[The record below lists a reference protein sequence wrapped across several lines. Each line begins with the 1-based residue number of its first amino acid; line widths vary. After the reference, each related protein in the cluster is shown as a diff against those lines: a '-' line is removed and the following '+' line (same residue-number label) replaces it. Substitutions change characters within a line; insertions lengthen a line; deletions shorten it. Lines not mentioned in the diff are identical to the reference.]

1 MYLSIILGDCF
12 VLNLAPIQSDSV
24 SVQCVTQTSEGEG
37 KGEGE
42 GEGKGEGEEG
52 GRKHPVKIKV
62 EKLQIIKLLT
72 QGQLYMHVS
81 FTSNSFPGRAF

>member
-42 GEGKGEGEEG
+42 GEGEEG
-52 GRKHPVKIKV
+52 GRKHPVKINV
-62 EKLQIIKLLT
+62 EKLQFIKLLT

-81 FTSNSFPGRAF
+81 FASNSFPGRAF

>member
-12 VLNLAPIQSDSV
+12 VLNLTPIQSDSV
-24 SVQCVTQTSEGEG
+24 SVQCVTQTS
-37 KGEGE
+37 E

>member
-42 GEGKGEGEEG
+42 EG

-72 QGQLYMHVS
+72 QGQLCMHVS
-81 FTSNSFPGRAF
+81 FASNSFPGRAF

>member
-42 GEGKGEGEEG
+42 EG
-52 GRKHPVKIKV
+52 GRKHPVKNK
-62 EKLQIIKLLT
+62 
-72 QGQLYMHVS
+72 S
-81 FTSNSFPGRAF
+81 

>member
-37 KGEGE
+37 EGE
-42 GEGKGEGEEG
+42 GEGKKMG
-52 GRKHPVKIKV
+52 GNI
-62 EKLQIIKLLT
+62 L
-72 QGQLYMHVS
+72 
-81 FTSNSFPGRAF
+81 

>member
-42 GEGKGEGEEG
+42 EG

-62 EKLQIIKLLT
+62 EKLQIVKLLT

-81 FTSNSFPGRAF
+81 FTSNKFPGRAF

>member
-24 SVQCVTQTSEGEG
+24 SVQCVTQTSEG

-42 GEGKGEGEEG
+42 GEGEGEEG
-52 GRKHPVKIKV
+52 GRKHPVKIKF
-62 EKLQIIKLLT
+62 EKLQVIKILT

>member
-12 VLNLAPIQSDSV
+12 VLNLTPIQSDSV

-42 GEGKGEGEEG
+42 EG

-62 EKLQIIKLLT
+62 EKLQVIKLLT

>member
-42 GEGKGEGEEG
+42 GEGEEG

-62 EKLQIIKLLT
+62 EKLQFIKLLT

-81 FTSNSFPGRAF
+81 FASNSFPGRAF

>member
-12 VLNLAPIQSDSV
+12 VLNLAPIQSDLV
-24 SVQCVTQTSEGEG
+24 SVQCVTQTS
-37 KGEGE
+37 E

-62 EKLQIIKLLT
+62 EKLQVIKLLT

-81 FTSNSFPGRAF
+81 FTFNSFPGRAF

>member
-37 KGEGE
+37 
-42 GEGKGEGEEG
+42 EGKGEGEEG

-62 EKLQIIKLLT
+62 EKLQIVKLLT

>member
-24 SVQCVTQTSEGEG
+24 SVQCVTQTSEG
-37 KGEGE
+37 KGE
-42 GEGKGEGEEG
+42 GEGEEG

-62 EKLQIIKLLT
+62 EKLQIVKLLT

>member
-24 SVQCVTQTSEGEG
+24 SVQCVTQTSEGE
-37 KGEGE
+37 
-42 GEGKGEGEEG
+42 EG

-62 EKLQIIKLLT
+62 EKLQVIKLLI
-72 QGQLYMHVS
+72 QGRLYLHVS

>member
-24 SVQCVTQTSEGEG
+24 SVQCVTQTSEGKG

-42 GEGKGEGEEG
+42 GEGEGEEG

-62 EKLQIIKLLT
+62 EKLQIVKLLT
-72 QGQLYMHVS
+72 QGQLYMYVS

>member
-42 GEGKGEGEEG
+42 EG

-62 EKLQIIKLLT
+62 EKLQVVKLLT

>member
-42 GEGKGEGEEG
+42 GEEG
-52 GRKHPVKIKV
+52 GRKHPIKIKV
-62 EKLQIIKLLT
+62 EKLQVIKLLT
-72 QGQLYMHVS
+72 QGQLCMHVS
-81 FTSNSFPGRAF
+81 FASNSFPGRAF

>member
-1 MYLSIILGDCF
+1 MYLSIILGDSF

-42 GEGKGEGEEG
+42 GEGEGEEG

-72 QGQLYMHVS
+72 QGQLCMHVS
-81 FTSNSFPGRAF
+81 FASNSFPGRAF

>member
-37 KGEGE
+37 EGE
-42 GEGKGEGEEG
+42 GERKGEGEEG

-62 EKLQIIKLLT
+62 EKLQVIKLLT

>member
-42 GEGKGEGEEG
+42 EG

-62 EKLQIIKLLT
+62 EKLQIVKLLT

>member
-42 GEGKGEGEEG
+42 GEEG

-62 EKLQIIKLLT
+62 EKLQFIKLLT

>member
-12 VLNLAPIQSDSV
+12 VLNLTPIQSDSV

-42 GEGKGEGEEG
+42 GEEG

-62 EKLQIIKLLT
+62 AKLQIIRLLT

>member
-42 GEGKGEGEEG
+42 GEEG

-62 EKLQIIKLLT
+62 EKLQVIKLLT
-72 QGQLYMHVS
+72 QGQLCMHVS
-81 FTSNSFPGRAF
+81 FASNSFPGRAF

>member
-42 GEGKGEGEEG
+42 GEGEEG

-62 EKLQIIKLLT
+62 EKLQFIKLLT

>member
-42 GEGKGEGEEG
+42 GEGEEG

-62 EKLQIIKLLT
+62 EKLQIVKLLT

>member
-24 SVQCVTQTSEGEG
+24 SVQCVTQTSG
-37 KGEGE
+37 

-62 EKLQIIKLLT
+62 EKLQIVKLLT

>member
-42 GEGKGEGEEG
+42 EG

-62 EKLQIIKLLT
+62 EKLQVIKLLT

-81 FTSNSFPGRAF
+81 FASNSFPGRSF

>member
-24 SVQCVTQTSEGEG
+24 SVQCVTQTSVGAG
-37 KGEGE
+37 MGA
-42 GEGKGEGEEG
+42 GEEG

-62 EKLQIIKLLT
+62 EKLQIVKLLT

>member
-12 VLNLAPIQSDSV
+12 VLNVAPIQSDSV

-42 GEGKGEGEEG
+42 GEEG

-62 EKLQIIKLLT
+62 EKLQVIKLLT
-72 QGQLYMHVS
+72 QGQLCMHVS
-81 FTSNSFPGRAF
+81 FASNSFPGRAF

>member
-42 GEGKGEGEEG
+42 EG

-62 EKLQIIKLLT
+62 EKLQIVKLLT

-81 FTSNSFPGRAF
+81 FASNSFPGRSF

>member
-42 GEGKGEGEEG
+42 EG

-72 QGQLYMHVS
+72 QGQLCMHVS
-81 FTSNSFPGRAF
+81 FASNSFPGRSF

>member
-12 VLNLAPIQSDSV
+12 VLNLTPIQSDSV
-24 SVQCVTQTSEGEG
+24 SVQCVTQTS
-37 KGEGE
+37 E

-72 QGQLYMHVS
+72 QGQLCMHVS
-81 FTSNSFPGRAF
+81 FASNSFPGRAF

>member
-42 GEGKGEGEEG
+42 EG

-62 EKLQIIKLLT
+62 EKLQVIKLLT
-72 QGQLYMHVS
+72 QGQLCMHVS
-81 FTSNSFPGRAF
+81 FASNSFPGRAF

>member
-37 KGEGE
+37 EGKGEGE
-42 GEGKGEGEEG
+42 GEGEEG

-62 EKLQIIKLLT
+62 EKLQVIKLLT

>member
-24 SVQCVTQTSEGEG
+24 SVQCVTQTSEG
-37 KGEGE
+37 KGE
-42 GEGKGEGEEG
+42 GEGEEG

-62 EKLQIIKLLT
+62 EKLQVIKLFT

>member
-42 GEGKGEGEEG
+42 GEGEGEEG

-62 EKLQIIKLLT
+62 EKLQIVKLLT

-81 FTSNSFPGRAF
+81 FASNSFPGRSF

>member
-42 GEGKGEGEEG
+42 GEGEEG
-52 GRKHPVKIKV
+52 GKKHPVKIKV
-62 EKLQIIKLLT
+62 EKLQVIKLLT

>member
-37 KGEGE
+37 E

-52 GRKHPVKIKV
+52 GRKHPVKNK
-62 EKLQIIKLLT
+62 
-72 QGQLYMHVS
+72 S
-81 FTSNSFPGRAF
+81 

>member
-42 GEGKGEGEEG
+42 EG

-72 QGQLYMHVS
+72 QGQLYVHVS
-81 FTSNSFPGRAF
+81 FASNSFPGRAF

>member
-37 KGEGE
+37 
-42 GEGKGEGEEG
+42 EGKGEGEEG

-62 EKLQIIKLLT
+62 KKLQVIKLLT